1 MFKMSKK
8 IITLTSPMLASC
20 LITQHSR
27 AANQLNV
34 EGDSMELPLARM
46 PSTGGMVINNATS
59 PLEILNLHR

>member
-1 MFKMSKK
+1 
-8 IITLTSPMLASC
+8 MLASC

-46 PSTGGMVINNATS
+46 PSTGMVINNATS
-59 PLEILNLHR
+59 PLEI